1 MAHEK
6 NLFCL
11 VLFLPTGLL
20 LWHFPSPVLAL
31 FCGFSMGFFLVHTGI
46 RAFGRFLKTWGL
58 FALFWAAF
66 PFASSLAFSDTS
78 LESSAMGAG
87 VLFTQLITLFLW
99 TATLVKETTPAGL
112 ADALAV
118 LLRPV
123 LKTKAADVRTAF
135 LLTAASFA
143 RKKDVFKK
151 VSCGVDLRFHDKSR
165 LFRLKTLLVGL
176 LQTLERDATG
186 HAEGFCLRRLDNSSR
201 LNALPSPTHR
211 VYVVLFAVLLSELAA
226 VYAMTFF

>member
-20 LWHFPSPVLAL
+20 LWHFPPPVLAL
-31 FCGFSMGFFLVHTGI
+31 FCGFSMGFLLVHTGI

-58 FALFWAAF
+58 FALLWAAF
-66 PFASSLAFSDTS
+66 SFASSLAFSDTS

>member
-6 NLFCL
+6 NLICL
-11 VLFLPTGLL
+11 VFFLPTGLL
-20 LWHFPSPVLAL
+20 LWHFPAPVLAA
-31 FCGFSMGFFLVHTGI
+31 FSLLSLGFFLARYGI
-46 RAFGRFLKTWGL
+46 RAFLTFLKTWGF

-66 PFASSLAFSDTS
+66 SLAASENTM
-78 LESSAMGAG
+78 EISALIAA
-87 VLFTQLITLFLW
+87 VLFTHLLTLFLW
-99 TATLVKETTPAGL
+99 TTVLVKETTPSGL

-123 LKTKAADVRTAF
+123 LGAKAADVRTGF

-143 RKKDVFKK
+143 RKKEVFKR
-151 VSCGVDLRFHDKSR
+151 VSCAVDLRFHDKSR
-165 LFRLKTLLVGL
+165 FSRLKFLLIGL
-176 LQTLERDATG
+176 LQTLERDAAG
-186 HAEGFCLRRLDNSSR
+186 HAEGFCLRRLDNPSR
-201 LNALPSPTHR
+201 LNALPRPTHR

>member
-1 MAHEK
+1 M
-6 NLFCL
+6 
-11 VLFLPTGLL
+11 
-20 LWHFPSPVLAL
+20 WHFPPPVLAL

-46 RAFGRFLKTWGL
+46 RAFGSFLKTWGL

-66 PFASSLAFSDTS
+66 SFASSLAFSDTS

-211 VYVVLFAVLLSELAA
+211 VYVVLFVVLLSELAA

>member
-1 MAHEK
+1 M
-6 NLFCL
+6 
-11 VLFLPTGLL
+11 
-20 LWHFPSPVLAL
+20 WHFPPPVLAL
-31 FCGFSMGFFLVHTGI
+31 FCCFSMGFFLVHTGI

-66 PFASSLAFSDTS
+66 SFASSLAFSDTS

-176 LQTLERDATG
+176 LQTLERDANG

>member
-20 LWHFPSPVLAL
+20 LWHFPPPVLAL

-66 PFASSLAFSDTS
+66 SFASSLAFSDTS
-78 LESSAMGAG
+78 LESSAMGAD

>member
-20 LWHFPSPVLAL
+20 LWHFPPPVLAL

-66 PFASSLAFSDTS
+66 SFASSLAFSDTS
-78 LESSAMGAG
+78 LESSAMGVG

-123 LKTKAADVRTAF
+123 LKTKVADVRTAF

>member
-1 MAHEK
+1 M
-6 NLFCL
+6 
-11 VLFLPTGLL
+11 
-20 LWHFPSPVLAL
+20 WHFPPPVLAL

-58 FALFWAAF
+58 FALFWTAF
-66 PFASSLAFSDTS
+66 SFASSLAFSDTS

>member
-1 MAHEK
+1 M
-6 NLFCL
+6 
-11 VLFLPTGLL
+11 
-20 LWHFPSPVLAL
+20 WHFPPPVLAL

-66 PFASSLAFSDTS
+66 SFASSLAFSDTS

-135 LLTAASFA
+135 LFTAASFA

>member
-1 MAHEK
+1 M
-6 NLFCL
+6 
-11 VLFLPTGLL
+11 
-20 LWHFPSPVLAL
+20 WHFPPPVLAL

-66 PFASSLAFSDTS
+66 SFASSLAFSDTS

-87 VLFTQLITLFLW
+87 VLVTQLITLFLW

-123 LKTKAADVRTAF
+123 LKTKAADVRTGL

-143 RKKDVFKK
+143 RKKEVFRR
-151 VSCGVDLRFHDKSR
+151 VSCAVDLRFHDKSR

>member
-1 MAHEK
+1 M
-6 NLFCL
+6 
-11 VLFLPTGLL
+11 
-20 LWHFPSPVLAL
+20 WHFPSPVLAL

-66 PFASSLAFSDTS
+66 SFASSLAFSDTS
-78 LESSAMGAG
+78 LESSAMKAG

>member
-1 MAHEK
+1 M
-6 NLFCL
+6 
-11 VLFLPTGLL
+11 
-20 LWHFPSPVLAL
+20 WHFPPPVLAL

-66 PFASSLAFSDTS
+66 SFASSLAFSDTS
-78 LESSAMGAG
+78 LESSAMGVG

-123 LKTKAADVRTAF
+123 LKTKVADVRTAF

>member
-20 LWHFPSPVLAL
+20 LWHFPPPVLAL
-31 FCGFSMGFFLVHTGI
+31 FCGFSMGFLLVHTGI

-66 PFASSLAFSDTS
+66 SFASSLAFSDTS

-99 TATLVKETTPAGL
+99 TATLVKETTPASL

>member
-1 MAHEK
+1 M
-6 NLFCL
+6 
-11 VLFLPTGLL
+11 
-20 LWHFPSPVLAL
+20 WHFPPPVLAL
-31 FCGFSMGFFLVHTGI
+31 FCGFSMGFLLVHTGI

-66 PFASSLAFSDTS
+66 SFASSLAFSDTS

-99 TATLVKETTPAGL
+99 TATLVKETTPASL

>member
-20 LWHFPSPVLAL
+20 LWHFPPPVLAL

-66 PFASSLAFSDTS
+66 SFASSLAFSDTS

>member
-66 PFASSLAFSDTS
+66 SFASSLAFSDTS

-143 RKKDVFKK
+143 RKKNVFKK

>member
-6 NLFCL
+6 NLICL
-11 VLFLPTGLL
+11 VFFLPTGLL
-20 LWHFPSPVLAL
+20 LWHFPAPVLAA
-31 FCGFSMGFFLVHTGI
+31 FSLLSLGFFLARYGI
-46 RAFGRFLKTWGL
+46 QAFLTFLKTWGI

-66 PFASSLAFSDTS
+66 SLAAS
-78 LESSAMGAG
+78 LTASENTMEISALIAA
-87 VLFTQLITLFLW
+87 VLFTHLLTLFLW
-99 TATLVKETTPAGL
+99 TTVLVKETTPAGL

-123 LKTKAADVRTAF
+123 LGAKAADVRTGL

-143 RKKDVFKK
+143 RKKEVFKR
-151 VSCGVDLRFHDKSR
+151 VSCAVDLRFHDKSR
-165 LFRLKTLLVGL
+165 FSRLKFLLIGL
-176 LQTLERDATG
+176 LQTLERDAAG

>member
-20 LWHFPSPVLAL
+20 LWHFPPPVLAL
-31 FCGFSMGFFLVHTGI
+31 FCSFSMGFFLVHTGI

-66 PFASSLAFSDTS
+66 SFASSLAFSDTS

-99 TATLVKETTPAGL
+99 TVTLVKETTPAGL

>member
-1 MAHEK
+1 M
-6 NLFCL
+6 
-11 VLFLPTGLL
+11 
-20 LWHFPSPVLAL
+20 WHFPPPVLAL

-66 PFASSLAFSDTS
+66 SFASSLAFSDTS

-99 TATLVKETTPAGL
+99 TVTLVKETTPAGL

>member
-20 LWHFPSPVLAL
+20 LWHFPPPVLAL

-66 PFASSLAFSDTS
+66 SFASSLAFSDTS

-87 VLFTQLITLFLW
+87 VLFMQLITLFLW

>member
-20 LWHFPSPVLAL
+20 LWHFPPPVLAL

-66 PFASSLAFSDTS
+66 SFASSLAFSDTS

-99 TATLVKETTPAGL
+99 TVTLVKETTPAGL

>member
-20 LWHFPSPVLAL
+20 LWHFPPPVLAL
-31 FCGFSMGFFLVHTGI
+31 FCGFSMGFLLVHTGI

-66 PFASSLAFSDTS
+66 SFASSLAFSDTS

>member
-1 MAHEK
+1 
-6 NLFCL
+6 
-11 VLFLPTGLL
+11 
-20 LWHFPSPVLAL
+20 
-31 FCGFSMGFFLVHTGI
+31 MGFFLVHTGI

-66 PFASSLAFSDTS
+66 SFASSLAFSDTS

-211 VYVVLFAVLLSELAA
+211 VNVELFAVLLSELAA

>member
-1 MAHEK
+1 M
-6 NLFCL
+6 
-11 VLFLPTGLL
+11 
-20 LWHFPSPVLAL
+20 WHFPSPVLAL

-66 PFASSLAFSDTS
+66 SFASSLVFSDTS

>member
-20 LWHFPSPVLAL
+20 LWHFPPPVLAL
-31 FCGFSMGFFLVHTGI
+31 FCGFSMGFLLVHTGI

-66 PFASSLAFSDTS
+66 SFASSLAFSDTS

-87 VLFTQLITLFLW
+87 VLFMQLITLFLW

>member
-66 PFASSLAFSDTS
+66 SFASSLASSDTS

-201 LNALPSPTHR
+201 LNALPSPTHC

>member
-20 LWHFPSPVLAL
+20 LWHFPPRVLAL

-66 PFASSLAFSDTS
+66 SFASSLAFSDTS

>member
-1 MAHEK
+1 M
-6 NLFCL
+6 
-11 VLFLPTGLL
+11 
-20 LWHFPSPVLAL
+20 WHFPPPALAL

-66 PFASSLAFSDTS
+66 SFASSLAFSDTS

-87 VLFTQLITLFLW
+87 VLFMQLITLFLW

>member
-1 MAHEK
+1 M
-6 NLFCL
+6 
-11 VLFLPTGLL
+11 
-20 LWHFPSPVLAL
+20 WHFPPPVLAL
-31 FCGFSMGFFLVHTGI
+31 FCGFSMGFFLEHTGI
-46 RAFGRFLKTWGL
+46 RAFEKFLKTWGF
-58 FALFWAAF
+58 FAFFWATF
-66 PFASSLAFSDTS
+66 SFASSLAFSDTS

-165 LFRLKTLLVGL
+165 LFR
-176 LQTLERDATG
+176 
-186 HAEGFCLRRLDNSSR
+186 
-201 LNALPSPTHR
+201 
-211 VYVVLFAVLLSELAA
+211 
-226 VYAMTFF
+226 

>member
-1 MAHEK
+1 
-6 NLFCL
+6 
-11 VLFLPTGLL
+11 
-20 LWHFPSPVLAL
+20 
-31 FCGFSMGFFLVHTGI
+31 MGFLLVHTGI

-66 PFASSLAFSDTS
+66 SFASSLAFSDTS

>member
-46 RAFGRFLKTWGL
+46 RAFGRFLKIWGL

-66 PFASSLAFSDTS
+66 SFASSLAFSDTS

>member
-20 LWHFPSPVLAL
+20 LWHFPPPVLAL
-31 FCGFSMGFFLVHTGI
+31 FCAFSMGFFLVHTGI

-66 PFASSLAFSDTS
+66 SFASSLAFSDTS

>member
-6 NLFCL
+6 NLICL
-11 VLFLPTGLL
+11 VFFLPTGLL
-20 LWHFPSPVLAL
+20 LWHFPAPVLAA
-31 FCGFSMGFFLVHTGI
+31 FSLLSLGFFLARYGI
-46 RAFGRFLKTWGL
+46 RAFLTFLKTWGF

-66 PFASSLAFSDTS
+66 SLAAS
-78 LESSAMGAG
+78 LAASENTMEISA
-87 VLFTQLITLFLW
+87 LI
-99 TATLVKETTPAGL
+99 AAAVLVKETTPAGL

-123 LKTKAADVRTAF
+123 LGAKAADVRSGF

-143 RKKDVFKK
+143 RKKEVFKR
-151 VSCGVDLRFHDKSR
+151 VSCAVDLRFHDKSR
-165 LFRLKTLLVGL
+165 FSRLKFLLIGL
-176 LQTLERDATG
+176 LQTLERDAAG
-186 HAEGFCLRRLDNSSR
+186 HAEGFCLRRLDNPSR

>member
-20 LWHFPSPVLAL
+20 LWHFPPPVLAL

-66 PFASSLAFSDTS
+66 SFASSLAFSDTS

-99 TATLVKETTPAGL
+99 MATLVKETTPAGL

>member
-31 FCGFSMGFFLVHTGI
+31 FCGFSMGSFLVHTGI

-66 PFASSLAFSDTS
+66 SFASSLAFSDTS
-78 LESSAMGAG
+78 L
-87 VLFTQLITLFLW
+87 VTQLITLFLW

>member
-1 MAHEK
+1 
-6 NLFCL
+6 
-11 VLFLPTGLL
+11 
-20 LWHFPSPVLAL
+20 
-31 FCGFSMGFFLVHTGI
+31 MGFFLVHTGI

-66 PFASSLAFSDTS
+66 SFASSLAFSDTS

-123 LKTKAADVRTAF
+123 LKTKAADMRTAF

>member
-1 MAHEK
+1 M
-6 NLFCL
+6 
-11 VLFLPTGLL
+11 
-20 LWHFPSPVLAL
+20 WHFPPPVLAL

-66 PFASSLAFSDTS
+66 SFASSLAFSDTS

>member
-1 MAHEK
+1 M
-6 NLFCL
+6 
-11 VLFLPTGLL
+11 
-20 LWHFPSPVLAL
+20 WHFPSPVLAL

-66 PFASSLAFSDTS
+66 SFASSLAFSDTS
-78 LESSAMGAG
+78 LESSAKGAG

>member
-1 MAHEK
+1 M
-6 NLFCL
+6 
-11 VLFLPTGLL
+11 
-20 LWHFPSPVLAL
+20 WHFPPPVLSL

-66 PFASSLAFSDTS
+66 SFASSLAFSDTS

-143 RKKDVFKK
+143 RKKDVFEK

>member
-1 MAHEK
+1 M
-6 NLFCL
+6 
-11 VLFLPTGLL
+11 
-20 LWHFPSPVLAL
+20 WHFPPPVLAL

-66 PFASSLAFSDTS
+66 SFASSLAFSDTS

-123 LKTKAADVRTAF
+123 LKTKATDVRTAF

-165 LFRLKTLLVGL
+165 LFRLNTLLVGL

>member
-1 MAHEK
+1 M
-6 NLFCL
+6 
-11 VLFLPTGLL
+11 
-20 LWHFPSPVLAL
+20 WHFPSPVLAL

-66 PFASSLAFSDTS
+66 SFASSLAFSDTS

-123 LKTKAADVRTAF
+123 LKTKAADMRTAF